1 MLKTWETTLEQ
12 EASRFAG
19 LDSQG
24 VFADLAAGRY
34 VASGDVMAAIAEVK
48 RKYPNLGEELDG
60 FKARVSADHSFWS

>member
-12 EASRFAG
+12 DASRFAG

-34 VASGDVMAAIAEVK
+34 VGGRDVMAAIAEVK
-48 RKYPNLGEELDG
+48 RGYPGLAEELDA
-60 FKARVSADHSFWS
+60 FKSRVSANHSFWS